1 VSIAPGGSGVSL
13 LLMKDRESLGCVFV
27 GVCACVRMSMI
38 VVVIAGPGVGWSSIM
53 FMFLVHVASW
63 VFRCA
68 VVAVVK
74 TLPGLSARH
83 GVVPDAMCASVA
95 GIEDRDMALCTF
107 CELRWSHIVSRMVR
121 MRGGR

>member
-1 VSIAPGGSGVSL
+1 
-13 LLMKDRESLGCVFV
+13 
-27 GVCACVRMSMI
+27 MI

-53 FMFLVHVASW
+53 FMFLVHVI
-63 VFRCA
+63 
-68 VVAVVK
+68 AVVK

-83 GVVPDAMCASVA
+83 GVVPDAVCASVA